1 MPLFTVNLEL
11 FTFKLFRSIST
22 LYQLCPKNPPLID
35 LPLEFIVKA
44 LILTLVIDTLLGT
57 TEAELSL
64 APTSAISPPT
74 LELLPVCLSVIFPPT
89 VTLSNLITGADV
101 DVTAPTI
108 PITPPRQ
115 VQSTFVVL
123 LLYVRFAV
131 TAELVNET
139 SLVASSTY
147 PTRPPTKLVYAPL
160 GDAVTSAVTLS
171 IVKAPLLYAD
181 TEPI

>member
-1 MPLFTVNLEL
+1 ML
-11 FTFKLFRSIST
+11 
-22 LYQLCPKNPPLID
+22 PLI
-35 LPLEFIVKA
+35 LVEVFILRVFT
-44 LILTLVIDTLLGT
+44 LTLCIFTILGDDDIV
-57 TEAELSL
+57 E
-64 APTSAISPPT
+64 PISAISPPT
-74 LELLPVCLSVIFPPT
+74 LALALPVIGPVCLSVIFPPT
-89 VTLSNLITGADV
+89 VTLSNLIPVVGF

-123 LLYVRFAV
+123 LSYVRFAV

-139 SLVASSTY
+139 SLMASATY
-147 PTRPPTKLVYAPL
+147 PTRPPTKFVYAPL
-160 GDAVTSAVTLS
+160 GDAVTLAVTLS

>member
-1 MPLFTVNLEL
+1 M
-11 FTFKLFRSIST
+11 
-22 LYQLCPKNPPLID
+22 
-35 LPLEFIVKA
+35 
-44 LILTLVIDTLLGT
+44 
-57 TEAELSL
+57 
-64 APTSAISPPT
+64 
-74 LELLPVCLSVIFPPT
+74 
-89 VTLSNLITGADV
+89 TLSNLITGAGF

-123 LLYVRFAV
+123 LSYVRFAV

-139 SLVASSTY
+139 SLVALSTY
-147 PTRPPTKLVYAPL
+147 PTIPPTKFVYAPL
-160 GDAVTSAVTLS
+160 GAAVTLAVTLL

>member
-1 MPLFTVNLEL
+1 M
-11 FTFKLFRSIST
+11 
-22 LYQLCPKNPPLID
+22 
-35 LPLEFIVKA
+35 
-44 LILTLVIDTLLGT
+44 
-57 TEAELSL
+57 
-64 APTSAISPPT
+64 
-74 LELLPVCLSVIFPPT
+74 
-89 VTLSNLITGADV
+89 TLSNLIPVVGF

-115 VQSTFVVL
+115 VQSTVVVL
-123 LLYVRFAV
+123 LSYVRFAV

-139 SLVASSTY
+139 SLVALSTY
-147 PTRPPTKLVYAPL
+147 PTRPPTKFVKSPL